1 MNNANMIEVFD
12 AVTGGIDGS
21 ASVDDW
27 QTMDEATVRE
37 TAEGMADEYYQPLSS
52 DELTKVTDAIINA
65 QTVENNNEFRSIRNG
80 LDEN

>member
-37 TAEGMADEYYQPLSS
+37 TADGMADEFYQSLSS
-52 DELTKVTDAIINA
+52 DELSVVTAAIIKA
-65 QTVENNNEFRSIRNG
+65 QTVQNNNEFRIIRSS
-80 LDEN
+80 LDAE